1 MKLSEFSVNRRV
13 TTAML
18 AMIIVVVGGISY
30 SRLGLDF
37 FPDLEY
43 PTVSVITN
51 YRGASPEDIENSIT
65 RPLEQVVSSV
75 NRVKKLTS
83 TTSEGTSLLSVEFEW
98 GTSLDFAA
106 QDLRDQIGLYKNYLP
121 AGIDDPLVVK
131 FNMGQMPVVFWGIT
145 GNRPTAELKKLVD
158 DEVARR
164 LERIDGVASAQCVS
178 METRE
183 ILIDVDKRA
192 LQTLNLSLNQIL
204 GALALDNT
212 NMPAGHLVER
222 HTDFLVRTMGEFES
236 LDDIRA
242 TVVGATAKGS
252 PIYIRDVAEVRDT
265 LKETR
270 YIGRIAGQS
279 GVFLF
284 VSKQS
289 GANTAV
295 VGAAVKKAL
304 AALGQ
309 SLPSDIRFHVIMD
322 QADMINN
329 VTKNT
334 GSTAWQG
341 GLLAVILI
349 FVFLWNWK
357 PTLIIGISIP
367 MSIIATF
374 IGLYFA
380 GFTLN
385 MMTLGGLALGIGMLV
400 DNSIVVIENMF
411 RHVQMGK
418 DSKEAAKAG
427 ASEVGMAITASTL
440 TTIVV
445 FLPLAFAQG
454 ITGKLTAGL
463 ALAVVFS
470 LISSLFVA
478 LTIVPMLGSVLFRHK
493 KDDTKTIR
501 KTIGRDFSRPQ
512 AFYRKG
518 LSWALHHRKTVVF
531 GTLGLFIASA
541 ALIPVLGTEFMP
553 SMDMDMLIFKLS
565 TPVGT
570 ALAETDR
577 IGTMVEKVIAAQ
589 PEVKII
595 SYQAGSSAEDNPS
608 DQGFGGAP
616 SGPHEAQFFIGL
628 RPLGERTASNLV
640 VQERIR
646 SLLPKLENI
655 KVEAVDMTGTFMG
668 AAATPVE
675 IKIFGKE
682 LADLRRY
689 ADDVVSRIKDVPG
702 IRDVAHSLAQAK
714 PEYHIKIDRER
725 AARFGLT
732 VNQVES
738 SVQMATL
745 GQIATRYREAG
756 EEIDIR
762 VRFKAQFR
770 DTIEAVASIPI
781 LTPTGTSVALSQVA
795 DVESGQGPIQIAREN
810 QARRVSITANISG
823 RDLGSI
829 VRDVKARIAPVEKG
843 LPAGYFLEIGG
854 SYQQMSEAFVTLA
867 GVFALAV
874 LLIYMV
880 MASQFESL
888 KHPFIILFTIPMC
901 LIGIVIGLLV
911 SGRPVSLPVLI
922 GLIIL
927 AGVAVNN
934 AIVMI
939 DYTNQLWRGGM
950 DKKKAILE
958 GSVTRL
964 RPVLLTALTT
974 ILGTFPM
981 AITRASGSGML
992 NPLGITLLGGLTAT
1006 TLLTLFVI
1014 PVMYSLF
1021 EKVRFREKKAKAT
1034 T

>member
-1 MKLSEFSVNRRV
+1 MKLPEFSVNRRV

-18 AMIIVVVGGISY
+18 AMIIVVVGAISF
-30 SRLGLDF
+30 SRLGLDL

-43 PTVSVITN
+43 PTVSVITS

-75 NRVKKLTS
+75 NRVKKLAS
-83 TTSEGTSLLSVEFEW
+83 TTTEGTSLIQVEFEW

-121 AGIDDPLVVK
+121 AGVDDPLVVK
-131 FNMGQMPVVFWGIT
+131 FNMGQMPVIFWGIT
-145 GNRPTAELKKLVD
+145 GNRPTAELKDLID

-164 LERIDGVASAQCVS
+164 LERIDGVASAQTAS
-178 METRE
+178 MDTRE
-183 ILIDVDKRA
+183 ILVDVDKRA

-204 GALALDNT
+204 GALALDNA

-222 HTDFLVRTMGEFES
+222 HTDYLVRTLGEFKS

-242 TVVGATAKGS
+242 TVIGATAKGS

-270 YIGRIAGQS
+270 YVGRIAGQN

-284 VSKQS
+284 VSKRS
-289 GANTAV
+289 GANTAI
-295 VGAAVKKAL
+295 VGAAVKKAIEPL
-304 AALGQ
+304 VK
-309 SLPSDIRFHVIMD
+309 SLPPDVQFHTIMD

-334 GSTAWQG
+334 GRTAWQG
-341 GLLAVILI
+341 ALLAVVMI
-349 FVFLWNWK
+349 FLFLWNWR

-385 MMTLGGLALGIGMLV
+385 LMTLGGLALGIGMLV

-418 DSKEAAKAG
+418 DSKEAAKLG

-454 ITGKLTAGL
+454 ITGKLTTGL

-470 LISSLFVA
+470 LVSSLFVA

-493 KDDTKTIR
+493 KDDAKTIR

-512 AFYRKG
+512 AVYRKG
-518 LSWALHHRKTVVF
+518 LNWALHHRKVVVF

-553 SMDMDMLIFKLS
+553 TMDMDMLIFKVS
-565 TPVGT
+565 APVGT

-577 IGTMVEKVIAAQ
+577 FGTMIEKVIAAQ

-608 DQGFGGAP
+608 DSGFGSAP
-616 SGPHEAQFFIGL
+616 TGPHEAQFFIGL
-628 RPLGERTASNLV
+628 KPIGERTATNLEI
-640 VQERIR
+640 QERIR
-646 SLLPKLENI
+646 KLLPRFENV

-668 AAATPVE
+668 GATSPVE
-675 IKIFGKE
+675 IKIFGQE

-702 IRDVAHSLAQAK
+702 IRDVTHTLAQAK
-714 PEYHIKIDRER
+714 PEYHIKIDRDR

-738 SVQMATL
+738 AVQMATL
-745 GQIATRYREAG
+745 GQVATRYREAG
-756 EEIDIR
+756 EEIDVRI
-762 VRFKAQFR
+762 RFKNEFR
-770 DTIEAVASIPI
+770 DSIQAVAAIPV
-781 LTPTGTSVALSQVA
+781 LAPTGSSITLDQVA
-795 DVESGQGPIQIAREN
+795 TVELGQGPIQIAREN

-823 RDLGSI
+823 RDLGGV
-829 VRDVKARIAPVEKG
+829 VRDVKTRIVPVEKG

-854 SYQQMSEAFVTLA
+854 SYEQMNDAFVTLA

-888 KHPFIILFTIPMC
+888 KHPFIILFTIPLC
-901 LIGIVIGLLV
+901 LIGIVIGLLIA
-911 SGRPVSLPVLI
+911 GRPVSLPVLI
-922 GLIIL
+922 GMIIL

-958 GSVTRL
+958 GAVTRL

-992 NPLGITLLGGLTAT
+992 NPLGVTLLGGLTAT

-1014 PVMYSLF
+1014 PVIYSLF
-1021 EKVRFREKKAKAT
+1021 EKARFREKKIKAT

>member
-1 MKLSEFSVNRRV
+1 MKLPEFAVNKRV
-13 TTAML
+13 TTAMMAL
-18 AMIIVVVGGISY
+18 ILVVVGAISY
-30 SRLGLDF
+30 TRLGLDF

-43 PTVSVITN
+43 PTVSVITS

-83 TTSEGTSLLSVEFEW
+83 TSSEGTSLLSVEFEW

-121 AGIDDPLVVK
+121 KGASDPLVVK

-145 GNRPTAELKKLVD
+145 GNRPATEMKKLVD

-164 LERIDGVASAQCVS
+164 LERVEGVAAAQTAS
-178 METRE
+178 MSTRE
-183 ILIDVDKRA
+183 ILVDVDKRSLLA
-192 LQTLNLSLNQIL
+192 LNLSLNQVL
-204 GALALDNT
+204 GALAMDNV

-222 HTDFLVRTMGEFES
+222 HSDYLVRTLGEFES

-252 PIYIRDVAEVRDT
+252 PIYVRDVAEVRDT

-270 YIGRIAGQS
+270 YVGRIAGQDA
-279 GVFLF
+279 VFLF
-284 VSKQS
+284 VTKRS
-289 GANTAV
+289 GANTAI
-295 VGAAVKKAL
+295 VGAAVQKAL
-304 AALGQ
+304 ESLAKAL
-309 SLPSDIRFHVIMD
+309 PPDIKFHMIMD
-322 QADMINN
+322 QADMIKG
-329 VTKNT
+329 VTK
-334 GSTAWQG
+334 STMDNAWQG
-341 GLLAVILI
+341 GLLAIAVI
-349 FVFLWNWK
+349 FFFLWNWR
-357 PTLIIGISIP
+357 PTLIIGLSIP
-367 MSIIATF
+367 LSIITTF
-374 IGLYFA
+374 IALYFA

-385 MMTLGGLALGIGMLV
+385 LLTLGGLALGIGMLV

-418 DSKEAAKAG
+418 DAKEAAKAG
-427 ASEVGMAITASTL
+427 TAEVGMAITASTL

-445 FLPLAFAQG
+445 FLPLTFAQG
-454 ITGKLTAGL
+454 ITGKLVTGL
-463 ALAVVFS
+463 ALSIVFS
-470 LISSLFVA
+470 LIASLFVA
-478 LTIVPMLGSVLFRHK
+478 LTIVPMLGSILFRQK
-493 KDDTKTIR
+493 KGDARSIR

-512 AFYRKG
+512 AFYRQG
-518 LSWALHHRKTVVF
+518 LNWALAHRKTVIF
-531 GTLGLFIASA
+531 GTLGLFLASA

-553 SMDMDMLIFKLS
+553 SMDMDMLLFKVS
-565 TPVGT
+565 APVGT
-570 ALAETDR
+570 ALQETDR
-577 IGTMVEKVIAAQ
+577 IATLIEKVIAAQ

-595 SYQAGSSAEDNPS
+595 SLQVGSSAEDNPS
-608 DQGFGGAP
+608 DQGFGGSP
-616 SGPHEAQFFIGL
+616 TGPHEAQFFIGL
-628 RPLGERTASNLV
+628 QPIEKRKAKTIE

-646 SLLPKLENI
+646 RQLPVFENV
-655 KVEAVDMTGTFMG
+655 KVEAMDMTGTFMG
-668 AAATPVE
+668 GATSPVE

-682 LADLRRY
+682 LPDLRRF
-689 ADDVVSRIKDVPG
+689 ADDVVARIKDVPG
-702 IRDVAHSLAQAK
+702 IRDATHTLAQAK
-714 PEYHIKIDRER
+714 PEYHIRINRDR

-732 VNQVES
+732 VNQVETA
-738 SVQMATL
+738 VQTATL
-745 GQIATRYREAG
+745 GQVATRYREAG

-762 VRFKAQFR
+762 VRFKSEFR
-770 DTIEAVASIPI
+770 DSIQAVASTPI
-781 LTPTGTSVALSQVA
+781 LTPMGTSVALDQVA
-795 DVESGQGPIQIAREN
+795 EVAAGQGPIQIAREN

-823 RDLGSI
+823 RDLGGV

-854 SYQQMSEAFVTLA
+854 SYQQMSEAFLILA
-867 GVFALAV
+867 GVFALA
-874 LLIYMV
+874 LLLVYMV

-888 KHPFIILFTIPMC
+888 KHPFIIMFTIPMC
-901 LIGIVIGLLV
+901 LIGIVLGLLIA
-911 SGRPVSLPVLI
+911 GRPVNLPVWI
-922 GLIIL
+922 GIIIL

-950 DKKKAILE
+950 DKKKAVVE
-958 GSVTRL
+958 GAVTRL
-964 RPVLLTALTT
+964 RPVLMTALTT

-981 AITRASGSGML
+981 AISRSSGADMR
-992 NPLGITLLGGLTAT
+992 NPLGITLLGGLIAT

-1021 EKVRFREKKAKAT
+1021 EKVRFRDKKIKAT